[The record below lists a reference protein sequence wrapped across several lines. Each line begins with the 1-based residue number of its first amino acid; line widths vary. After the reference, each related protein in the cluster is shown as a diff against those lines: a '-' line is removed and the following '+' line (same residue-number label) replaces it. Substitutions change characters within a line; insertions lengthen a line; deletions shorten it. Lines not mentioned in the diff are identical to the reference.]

1 MSSDAVGAAL
11 NLHCECRAMN
21 AIVSHRCSGFLRITQ
36 SLAGV

>member
-1 MSSDAVGAAL
+1 MSSDAVGA
-11 NLHCECRAMN
+11 ECRAMN